1 MKYTLAILSNF
12 YRIDGHGDGKMV
24 IVFVNKH

>member
-12 YRIDGHGDGKMV
+12 YRKDGHDDGKMV
-24 IVFVNKH
+24 IVFINKH